1 MFEISPMIFILVLSV
16 AGPIIG
22 SAIGVLKKPSDRFM
36 HNMLSFAGGI
46 MLAISFLQLIPE
58 SIAMSSTGIAIIGL
72 IIGFL
77 IMYLLDRILPHI
89 HPGLCQQEQG
99 KNLKKTAVF
108 LIIGIF
114 LHNFPEGMAIATGFC
129 SNIKVSF
136 SIALAIAIH
145 NIPEGIC
152 TSSPYYACTKNRLKS
167 FLVSSSTAIPVVV
180 GFIFAY
186 SLYQYISIEL
196 IGLLTAVTAGIM
208 IYISG
213 DELIP
218 VSSRQMTNHHTIF
231 SFMVGILLV
240 LVVNLI

>member
-1 MFEISPMIFILVLSV
+1 MVDLDPMIFILLLSV

-22 SAIGVLKKPSDRFM
+22 SAIGVLKRPSEKFM
-36 HNMLSFAGGI
+36 NNMLSFAAGI
-46 MLAISFLQLIPE
+46 MLAISFMQLLPE
-58 SIAMSSTGIAIIGL
+58 SIEMSSTQTAIIGL

-77 IMYLLDRILPHI
+77 VMYFLDKFLPHI
-89 HPGLCQQEQG
+89 HPELCQQEQG
-99 KNLKKTAVF
+99 KNLKKTATF

-114 LHNFPEGMAIATGFC
+114 LHNFPEGMAIATGFY
-129 SNIKVSF
+129 SDIKVSI

-152 TSSPYYACTKNRLKS
+152 TSCPYYMCTKERLKS
-167 FLVSSSTAIPVVV
+167 FLISSSTAIPVLV
-180 GFIFAY
+180 GFTFAY
-186 SLYQYISIEL
+186 ILYQYISLEL

-218 VSSRQMTNHHTIF
+218 VSSRKMTNHHTIF
-231 SFMVGILLV
+231 SFMAGILLV